1 MGTETFKTENK
12 IIEVRLLGEFV
23 GFRIKDPVTKK
34 EVKEK
39 VFSTSDITYK
49 PSILKFVNEHAD
61 EHAEAIITLLKNKR
75 KLS

>member
-1 MGTETFKTENK
+1 MGTEQFITENK

-34 EVKEK
+34 EINEK
-39 VFSTSDITYK
+39 VFSTSDVTYK
-49 PSILKFVNEHAD
+49 PSLLKFVNEHAN
-61 EHAEAIITLLKNKR
+61 EHAEAIINLLKAKR